1 VVRVSKCDKIFRMA
15 LCSLNSGK
23 TLLIHAG
30 WLRLGPGFIRRSV
43 RPSVRSTAN
52 TSIIHP
58 RHVGRG
64 STPGIVPGGCREA
77 RPHGIL
83 LM

>member
-1 VVRVSKCDKIFRMA
+1 MVRVSKCDKIFRMA
-15 LCSLNSGK
+15 LCSLNSGE